1 MARTGLARLC
11 LLVLCVAPLGCE
23 VPESAVRPLPEADV
37 AALQLATEKYRD
49 AEAANDW
56 QAVTM
61 LYSEDAI
68 RMLPKGPTIRG
79 REAILQEFESRQS
92 YMMAYDQRMEEAVG
106 SGNLAFVRGVFSY
119 EVDVAGDVLAG
130 TGKYIAIYR
139 RHVDGEWLIDRDIF
153 NFDSPSLQTPLP
165 PN

>member
-11 LLVLCVAPLGCE
+11 LLLFCLAPLGCE
-23 VPESAVRPLPEADV
+23 APEPAVRPLPETDV
-37 AALQLATEKYRD
+37 AALQLATERYRD

-56 QAVTM
+56 EAVTM

-68 RMLPKGPTIRG
+68 RMLPRGPTIQG

-92 YMMAYDQRMEEAVG
+92 YVRDYDQHMEEAVG
-106 SGNLAFVRGVFSY
+106 SGDFAFVRGVFSY
-119 EVDVAGDVLAG
+119 EVDVAGDVLTG

-139 RHVDGEWLIDRDIF
+139 RQADGTWLIDRDIF
-153 NFDSPSLQTPLP
+153 NFDTPLSQAP
-165 PN
+165 LLPN